1 MTCDAIKQLIRNS
14 NEARDDGGDQDDDD
28 DDELGGRWKKPA
40 PDCWKVLM
48 NNSDA
53 AQLVSPS
60 YSHSQSLRV
69 LLALLGKSADASE
82 TWWREEYHPNI
93 IGEMLMSSVRM
104 TRLHRLYPPSLLI
117 LQGPGFIKISHH
129 GHQLSPPGGNV
140 RNFLHIK
147 GSAPSQNVFS
157 GYVSRL
163 EMNPDGL
170 CDIPSSNFTKTK
182 TW

>member
-1 MTCDAIKQLIRNS
+1 
-14 NEARDDGGDQDDDD
+14 
-28 DDELGGRWKKPA
+28 
-40 PDCWKVLM
+40 M

-53 AQLVSPS
+53 AELVSPS
-60 YSHSQSLRV
+60 YSHSQSPRV

-93 IGEMLMSSVRM
+93 IGKMLMSSVRM

-117 LQGPGFIKISHH
+117 VQGPGFIKISHH
-129 GHQLSPPGGNV
+129 GPPLSPPGGNV
-140 RNFLHIK
+140 TNKRYFLYIK